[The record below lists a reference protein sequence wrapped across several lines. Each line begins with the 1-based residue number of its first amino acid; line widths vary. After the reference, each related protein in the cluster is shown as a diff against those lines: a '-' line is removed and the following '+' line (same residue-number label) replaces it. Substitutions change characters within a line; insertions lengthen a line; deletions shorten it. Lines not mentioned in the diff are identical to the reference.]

1 MDYFKAHNKRQW
13 THRIYM
19 AYHFPLYIFK
29 QMGLISDEAFRK
41 PWPAHLGWYVRG
53 YTLEEADQVW
63 NWVAETQV
71 SKNWR
76 TDMCQVLRQHSEKGA
91 LTVLVSGTPV
101 PLLERLAQDV
111 NADHVVGTELEI
123 KDGVFTGR
131 NSSPACIGDNK
142 VSLTRDYMLKK
153 GIKIDYGASYAYAD
167 TISDQHML
175 AMVGHP
181 VATYP
186 DEALN
191 QLALERGWQVFPPE
205 NS

>member
-41 PWPAHLGWYVRG
+41 HWPAHLGWYVRG
-53 YTLEEADQVW
+53 YSLEEADQVW

-76 TDMCQVLRQHSEKGA
+76 RDMCQVLSQHSENGA

-101 PLLERLAQDV
+101 PLLERLARDV
-111 NADHVVGTELEI
+111 NADHVVGTELEL

-131 NSSPACIGDNK
+131 NSSLACIGDNK
-142 VSLTRDYMLKK
+142 VSLTREYMLEK
-153 GIKIDYGASYAYAD
+153 GIEIDYKASYAYAD
-167 TISDQHML
+167 TISDQHLL

-181 VATYP
+181 IATYP
-186 DEALN
+186 DQALN
-191 QLALERGWQVFPPE
+191 QLALERGWEVFPPGY
-205 NS
+205 S

>member
-1 MDYFKAHNKRQW
+1 
-13 THRIYM
+13 
-19 AYHFPLYIFK
+19 
-29 QMGLISDEAFRK
+29 MGLISDEAFRK

-53 YTLEEADQVW
+53 YSLEEADQVW

-76 TDMCQVLRQHSEKGA
+76 RDMCQVLSQHSENGA

-101 PLLERLAQDV
+101 PLLERLARDV
-111 NADHVVGTELEI
+111 NADHVVGTELEL

-142 VSLTRDYMLKK
+142 VSLTREYMLEK
-153 GIKIDYGASYAYAD
+153 GIEIDYKASYAYAD
-167 TISDQHML
+167 TISDQHLL

-181 VATYP
+181 IATYP
-186 DEALN
+186 DQALN
-191 QLALERGWQVFPPE
+191 QLALERGWEVFPPGY
-205 NS
+205 S